1 MSITRPTA
9 VLIVAEKLRAER
21 IFGFDKREDR
31 AMIDE
36 PQLIGENGMSA
47 VQRHAEAA
55 EEMRFDLVKIA
66 TDSGAIKMDEEGEHF
81 VSCNGT
87 DAVNHAFARA
97 TNRWKQH
104 AWDAD
109 IQEVRET
116 LKDIL
121 DEARYGDRFKDRW
134 TPTYT

>member
-1 MSITRPTA
+1 
-9 VLIVAEKLRAER
+9 
-21 IFGFDKREDR
+21 
-31 AMIDE
+31 
-36 PQLIGENGMSA
+36 MSA
-47 VQRHAEAA
+47 VQRHAEAT
-55 EEMRFDLVKIA
+55 EEMRFDLMKIA
-66 TDSGAIKMDEEGEHF
+66 TATGAIKMDDESEHF
-81 VSCNGT
+81 VSCYNA
-87 DAVNHAFARA
+87 DAEQHAYALASIRCK
-97 TNRWKQH
+97 RH